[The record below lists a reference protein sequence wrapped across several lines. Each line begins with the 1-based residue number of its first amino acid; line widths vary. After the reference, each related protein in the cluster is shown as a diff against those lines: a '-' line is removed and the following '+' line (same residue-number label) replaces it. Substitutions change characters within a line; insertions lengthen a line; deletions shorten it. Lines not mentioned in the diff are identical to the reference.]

1 MKQLLKKEFTFTA
14 LPLCY
19 LFLLFSGMT
28 MIPGYPIAMDSFFLC
43 LALFQSMQSRREQND
58 LSYTLLLPVS
68 KKQVVRANYLF
79 CIGLQMLFFLLCAM
93 LTVIRMQ
100 FLSLAAV
107 YTENAMMNA
116 NPAYLA
122 NILLVFLAFNV
133 LVPGP
138 YWKTGYGLGKPFVLF
153 SAAALLIVTAGE
165 ILHHLP
171 GLEGL
176 NAPAGQGMLPNSGVF
191 ALCRSLCPWQLA
203 RRRAGRAEFR
213 DCGPVSRGNHNF
225 PLEFFKKN
233 ESFL

>member
-79 CIGLQMLFFLLCAM
+79 CIGLQMLFFLLCAI

-122 NILLVFLAFNV
+122 NILLVFLAFNI
-133 LVPGP
+133 LVPGL
-138 YWKTGYGLGKPFVLF
+138 YWKTGYGLG
-153 SAAALLIVTAGE
+153 
-165 ILHHLP
+165 
-171 GLEGL
+171 
-176 NAPAGQGMLPNSGVF
+176 
-191 ALCRSLCPWQLA
+191 
-203 RRRAGRAEFR
+203 
-213 DCGPVSRGNHNF
+213 
-225 PLEFFKKN
+225 
-233 ESFL
+233 

>member
-1 MKQLLKKEFTFTA
+1 
-14 LPLCY
+14 
-19 LFLLFSGMT
+19 
-28 MIPGYPIAMDSFFLC
+28 MDSFFLC

-153 SAAALLIVTAGE
+153 SRCCAADRHRRRNPAPP
-165 ILHHLP
+165 P

-176 NAPAGQGMLPNSGVF
+176 NAPAGQGMLQIPVF
-191 ALCRSLCPWQLA
+191 LLCAAAYALGSW
-203 RRRAGRAEFR
+203 RAAERAAQ
-213 DCGPVSRGNHNF
+213 NF
-225 PLEFFKKN
+225 ETVDL
-233 ESFL
+233 

>member
-79 CIGLQMLFFLLCAM
+79 CIGLQMLFFLLCAI
-93 LTVIRMQ
+93 LTAIRMQ

-133 LVPGP
+133 LVPGL
-138 YWKTGYGLGKPFVLF
+138 YWKTG
-153 SAAALLIVTAGE
+153 
-165 ILHHLP
+165 
-171 GLEGL
+171 
-176 NAPAGQGMLPNSGVF
+176 
-191 ALCRSLCPWQLA
+191 
-203 RRRAGRAEFR
+203 
-213 DCGPVSRGNHNF
+213 
-225 PLEFFKKN
+225 
-233 ESFL
+233 

>member
-79 CIGLQMLFFLLCAM
+79 CIGLQMLFFLLCAI

-122 NILLVFLAFNV
+122 NILLVFLAFNIF
-133 LVPGP
+133 VPGL

-153 SAAALLIVTAGE
+153 SVAALLIVTAGE

-176 NAPAGQGMLPNSGVF
+176 NAPTGQGMLQIPVLLLCAAAY
-191 ALCRSLCPWQLA
+191 ALGSW
-203 RRRAGRAEFR
+203 RAAERAAQ
-213 DCGPVSRGNHNF
+213 NF
-225 PLEFFKKN
+225 ETVDL
-233 ESFL
+233 